1 VSERA
6 SEREGHA
13 GRAQVPTT
21 SAVFPAFA
29 ASNASMEG
37 IGAYFGDERRGWT
50 LGGGNSALAALA
62 SALELEEFAAF
73 AADSDMLMG

>member
-1 VSERA
+1 
-6 SEREGHA
+6 
-13 GRAQVPTT
+13 
-21 SAVFPAFA
+21 
-29 ASNASMEG
+29 MEG